1 MNPEEEAAKRIAGI
15 IKSGLFSD
23 VIRFDDADFILF
35 TATVKDKSL
44 FKGKSLIEIKKALG
58 VSGIMTKVS
67 SWRAKTS
74 DKNKKGTQI
83 DLVIDRKDGYINICE
98 MKFYKKEFTITREY
112 YSRLEDRLDTFIEE
126 TKTRK
131 AILLTFITSYG
142 LTTNEYSD
150 IVQKSLTL
158 EDLFV

>member
-1 MNPEEEAAKRIAGI
+1 
-15 IKSGLFSD
+15 
-23 VIRFDDADFILF
+23 
-35 TATVKDKSL
+35 
-44 FKGKSLIEIKKALG
+44 
-58 VSGIMTKVS
+58 
-67 SWRAKTS
+67 
-74 DKNKKGTQI
+74 
-83 DLVIDRKDGYINICE
+83 
-98 MKFYKKEFTITREY
+98 MKFYKKEFAITREY
-112 YSRLEDRLDTFIEE
+112 YSKLEDRLDTFIEE

>member
-1 MNPEEEAAKRIAGI
+1 MLSAERNAWAGY
-15 IKSGLFSD
+15 SFEMLC
-23 VIRFDDADFILF
+23 LNHQ
-35 TATVKDKSL
+35 
-44 FKGKSLIEIKKALG
+44 EQIKKALG

-74 DKNKKGTQI
+74 DKNKKGAQI

-112 YSRLEDRLDTFIEE
+112 YSKLEDRLDTFIEE

>member
-1 MNPEEEAAKRIAGI
+1 
-15 IKSGLFSD
+15 
-23 VIRFDDADFILF
+23 
-35 TATVKDKSL
+35 
-44 FKGKSLIEIKKALG
+44 
-58 VSGIMTKVS
+58 
-67 SWRAKTS
+67 
-74 DKNKKGTQI
+74 
-83 DLVIDRKDGYINICE
+83 
-98 MKFYKKEFTITREY
+98 MKFYKKEFAITREY
-112 YSRLEDRLDTFIEE
+112 SSKLEDRLDTFIEE

>member
-1 MNPEEEAAKRIAGI
+1 
-15 IKSGLFSD
+15 
-23 VIRFDDADFILF
+23 
-35 TATVKDKSL
+35 
-44 FKGKSLIEIKKALG
+44 
-58 VSGIMTKVS
+58 
-67 SWRAKTS
+67 
-74 DKNKKGTQI
+74 
-83 DLVIDRKDGYINICE
+83 
-98 MKFYKKEFTITREY
+98 
-112 YSRLEDRLDTFIEE
+112 LEDRLDTFIEE